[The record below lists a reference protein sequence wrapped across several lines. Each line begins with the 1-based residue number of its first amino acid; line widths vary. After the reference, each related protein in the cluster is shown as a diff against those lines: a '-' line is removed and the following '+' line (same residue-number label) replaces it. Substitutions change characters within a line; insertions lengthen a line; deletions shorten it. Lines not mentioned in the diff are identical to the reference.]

1 MLFYFA
7 VKKFKFTQNKL
18 SIRSVFNIIRNE
30 QQIVFM
36 YLTFVPMIL

>member
-7 VKKFKFTQNKL
+7 VQKCKFTQNKL
-18 SIRSVFNIIRNE
+18 SIPSIFNIIVNE

-36 YLTFVPMIL
+36 YLTFVPIIL